1 MNSSLIMSISKILTD
16 LCLIRLKIE
25 ITNIFVSVAYSVSVV
40 TKY

>member
-25 ITNIFVSVAYSVSVV
+25 IRNIFVIVVDSVSVV
-40 TKY
+40 KKY